1 MDPRG
6 EWLVQSLRQDFLR
19 GLLSVDGYS
28 RATEYTGLS
37 LVFLNWATPHLPRR
51 MLRVPIPA
59 DSPMQAV
66 VGQQNGRFAVVS
78 RGDLWYAVR
87 MRPGSLRYDFGLVAL
102 KRRQAGV
109 WRDIAPLRPYANG
122 TAGPIRL
129 GDGQQRPVGE
139 RLSVDAA
146 GTVSVTG
153 GFAAGSAGLGAA
165 SCSGWLPRAAASRSR
180 HRPSPATEWSSR
192 PSSAAT

>member
-1 MDPRG
+1 M
-6 EWLVQSLRQDFLR
+6 
-19 GLLSVDGYS
+19 
-28 RATEYTGLS
+28 
-37 LVFLNWATPHLPRR
+37 
-51 MLRVPIPA
+51 
-59 DSPMQAV
+59 
-66 VGQQNGRFAVVS
+66 VS

-122 TAGPIRL
+122 TGGPIRL

-146 GTVSVTG
+146 GTVFVTG
-153 GFAAGSAGLGAA
+153 GFASG
-165 SCSGWLPRAAASRSR
+165 SGWTRRGIVFRVAPAGCGVALTAPAVAGDRMEFSAFFRGDVTPVVEGARARAGGQEVAFNVPIESTIVERNYASVSDARVTR
-180 HRPSPATEWSSR
+180 ARFRVRTET
-192 PSSAAT
+192 AGELTMTTC